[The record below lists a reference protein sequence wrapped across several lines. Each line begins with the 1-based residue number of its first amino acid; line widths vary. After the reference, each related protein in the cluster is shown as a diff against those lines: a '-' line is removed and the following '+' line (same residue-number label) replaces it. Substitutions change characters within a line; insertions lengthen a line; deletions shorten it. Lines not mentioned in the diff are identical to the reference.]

1 MSQDVQ
7 IRLLGPVELWSGDQQ
22 IAVTSAKQRCV
33 LAALA
38 LTPGHL
44 VPIDVLVDRVWGE
57 SLPSDVRGVLYS
69 YVARLRKTLGEGVD
83 IIRRSGGYLLD
94 VSAEA
99 VDLARFRQLTKQAK
113 QARGTEP
120 EQSATLLRT
129 ALALW
134 RGAPF
139 VNLAGEWAVRTRD
152 NLLQQRLGVL
162 TDLAELEIS
171 LGREAALVDELAG
184 WVEEY
189 PHSEPLIARLLS
201 CLARTGRRAEA
212 LDLYART
219 RERFADELGEEPGPE
234 LQRLHQRILRRDPT
248 LEAPVEPAPAA
259 EPPAAGPAVL
269 AASAGGAASASGPAP
284 ATSVPRQLPRRAGS
298 FVGRTPELAAA
309 QAALR
314 RADTGGCAVV
324 AVYGPG
330 GIGKSALASEI
341 AHSVVEAFPDGQ
353 LYADLQ
359 AGAGAGAG
367 RPGTGTLEVLSR
379 FLRGLGVD
387 SGAVPA
393 DPYEASALFRS
404 LTADRQLFVVLD
416 NAGTAA
422 QVRPLLPAGI
432 DCAALVTSRTPLT
445 TLDDAVHIGLDVLSP
460 DDAAAVLTQLDATGR
475 CAAEPELTLRLAEL
489 CGHLPLALRITAARV
504 MSRPA
509 WPVSAFV
516 ERLEDR
522 RRRLDELGH
531 ADLDVRACFDITYRT
546 LADSDDLAGQQ
557 AVRAFRFLGLLDGPD
572 IATPIAA
579 RLLDLPER
587 EAADALD
594 RLADAQFLQ
603 SPAPDRFQMHD
614 LVRDYAREMAH
625 EHETVDARRAA
636 LDRAWACWTAT
647 AARASQLIRSG
658 PRNAKLDTT
667 GALPLA
673 DRAEALA
680 WTEQE
685 YPNLLAI
692 VYQAA
697 ARDDE
702 SSRTTMLVV
711 TALGPFLDIRTLRL
725 DARHCLEQALAV
737 ARKLGDERAE
747 ADHAERM
754 AYGLT
759 SQSKLDEAEEWYE
772 RSLEICR
779 RIGYRHGEGVAL
791 NNYGSLL
798 SQRAQYDRA
807 ISMLAEVLDIKR
819 ELGDR
824 HGERIALFNLGTCLT
839 FVGRYDEA
847 ISTLERSLANAR
859 ERDDAVGQAV
869 TLNNLAYALLLK
881 GSLDESAQAA
891 RRALAI
897 NRSIGNSRSEAVS
910 LAALGSAELS
920 RGRPA
925 EAIELLQQAMTIADE
940 LGFVRLKAELH
951 ADLARALRL
960 SGRVSLA
967 IRHGEQGLVACRAGT
982 MPFEE
987 AIVHWRLGEALLE
1000 GGKPQRAQW
1009 FLREAYERLRE
1020 YGNPQAEQIRPLLED
1035 ASAAEHNAG

>member
-1 MSQDVQ
+1 
-7 IRLLGPVELWSGDQQ
+7 
-22 IAVTSAKQRCV
+22 
-33 LAALA
+33 
-38 LTPGHL
+38 
-44 VPIDVLVDRVWGE
+44 
-57 SLPSDVRGVLYS
+57 
-69 YVARLRKTLGEGVD
+69 
-83 IIRRSGGYLLD
+83 
-94 VSAEA
+94 
-99 VDLARFRQLTKQAK
+99 
-113 QARGTEP
+113 
-120 EQSATLLRT
+120 LLRT
-129 ALALW
+129 ALGLW

-162 TDLAELEIS
+162 TDLAELEMG

-184 WVEEY
+184 WVEDY

-219 RERFADELGEEPGPE
+219 RERFSDELGEEPGPE

-248 LEAPVEPAPAA
+248 LEAPAEQTAVVEPA
-259 EPPAAGPAVL
+259 
-269 AASAGGAASASGPAP
+269 AP
-284 ATSVPRQLPRRAGS
+284 ATPPAPVAPDGSTPLTTSGAGTAPASAANVPRQLPRRAGS
-298 FVGRTPELAAA
+298 FVGRTSELAAA

-330 GIGKSALASEI
+330 GVGKSALASEI
-341 AHSVVEAFPDGQ
+341 AHSVAEAFPDGQ

-359 AGAGAGAG
+359 AGAGVGSGSDRPGAG
-367 RPGTGTLEVLSR
+367 TLAVLSR
-379 FLRGLGVD
+379 FLRGLGAD
-387 SGAVPA
+387 STAVPS
-393 DPYEASALFRS
+393 DPDEAAALFRS
-404 LTADRQLFVVLD
+404 LTAGRRLFVVLD
-416 NAGTAA
+416 NAGTVA
-422 QVRPLLPAGI
+422 QVRPLLPAGT

-460 DDAAAVLTQLDATGR
+460 DDAATVLTQLDASGR

-489 CGHLPLALRITAARV
+489 CGYLPLALRITAARV
-504 MSRPA
+504 LSRPA

-572 IATPIAA
+572 ISTPIAA

-625 EHETVDARRAA
+625 EHETPDARRAA

-647 AARASQLIRSG
+647 ASRASQLIRSG
-658 PRNAKLDTT
+658 PRNAALDTT

-685 YPNLLAI
+685 YANLLAI

-772 RSLEICR
+772 RSLAICR

-807 ISMLAEVLDIKR
+807 ISMLTEVLDIKG

-839 FVGRYDEA
+839 FVGRHDEA

-881 GSLDESAQAA
+881 GSPDESARAA
-891 RRALAI
+891 TRALAI
-897 NRSIGNSRSEAVS
+897 NREIGNARSEAVS
-910 LAALGSAELS
+910 LAALGSIELT
-920 RGRPA
+920 RGRYP
-925 EAIELLQQAMTIADE
+925 EAIELLQQSMTIADE

-960 SGRVSLA
+960 SGRVTLA
-967 IRHGEQGLVACRAGT
+967 IQHGEQGLVACRAGT
-982 MPFEE
+982 MPLEE
-987 AIVHWRLGEALLE
+987 AIVHWRLGEALLD

-1009 FLREAYERLRE
+1009 FLREAYDRLRE
-1020 YGNPQAEQIRPLLED
+1020 YGNPQADEVMPLLDDEPV
-1035 ASAAEHNAG
+1035 SKEHSTG